1 MPPPAPAAGLAGFP
15 ALSVPAAAG
24 AARARSRRPQ
34 GPLQCAAVSVELDVE
49 MRVELHA
56 RWPLRL
62 PRGGADGV
70 MRARAGGVIERL
82 LHVDGEPVVV
92 RAAQR
97 SARDVLLG
105 ARGRS
110 RAAAATALE
119 RMRFA
124 LGIDDDLAP
133 FHERFRED
141 PLIGRL
147 VRAFPWLRPARRPE
161 PFEALAWAICE
172 QLIEYTRAAAIERRI
187 VRRFGRALAAGAGGW
202 GGARDGAAAQ
212 APLRDAP
219 SAAALAGAAP
229 ALLES
234 FDLAAGRA
242 LALRRAAVEVD
253 RGRIDLHSGDQ
264 ERIWGRLR
272 AIPGIGSWTVASLA
286 LHGQGRLDA
295 VPAGDLALRKL
306 VGRLVSGDPLARAE
320 ESEVLEAFA
329 RYAPWGGLASAYAMR
344 LSGSALPVPAG
355 IRR

>member
-1 MPPPAPAAGLAGFP
+1 VSGELA
-15 ALSVPAAAG
+15 
-24 AARARSRRPQ
+24 
-34 GPLQCAAVSVELDVE
+34 VEV
-49 MRVELHA
+49 RVELEA

-70 MRARAGGVIERL
+70 LRARPGGVIERL
-82 LHVDGEPVVV
+82 MHFEDQPVVV
-92 RAAQR
+92 RGAQR
-97 SARDVLLG
+97 GPCAVVLG

-110 RAAAATALE
+110 KQACWAALE

-133 FHERFRED
+133 FHAGFRDD
-141 PLIGRL
+141 PLIGRV
-147 VRAFPWLRPARRPE
+147 VRMFPWLRPARRPE

-187 VRRFGRALAAGAGGW
+187 VRRFGRALSGGW
-202 GGARDGAAAQ
+202 SGGLS
-212 APLRDAP
+212 LRDAP

-242 LALRRAAVEVD
+242 IALRRAAVEVD
-253 RGRIDLHSGDQ
+253 RGRIDLRAADQ
-264 ERIWGRLR
+264 ETAWRRLR

-295 VPAGDLALRKL
+295 VPAGELALRKL
-306 VGRLVSGDPLARAE
+306 VGRLRSGDPLARAP
-320 ESEVLEAFA
+320 ESEVLETFA
-329 RYAPWGGLASAYAMR
+329 PYAPWGGLAAAYAMR